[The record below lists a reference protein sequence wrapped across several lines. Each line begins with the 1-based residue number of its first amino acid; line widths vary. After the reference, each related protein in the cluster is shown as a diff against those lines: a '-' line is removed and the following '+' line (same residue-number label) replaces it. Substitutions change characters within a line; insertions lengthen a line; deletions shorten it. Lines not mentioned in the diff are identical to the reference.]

1 MHIVGF
7 CPNGKRDASNHTGD
21 DTPYAR
27 YRDHVAACITA
38 NVGFNN
44 INCREECRKSSCG
57 GYCAQ
62 LTSVEVNAATT
73 KIASQISKAGDIV
86 ISLGGLESDR
96 VVGKVASLLGLSDDR
111 YFVGGKH
118 ASTHVVRYPKS
129 WGSAE
134 AQLAACIVSA
144 TSLSKFLC
152 EASLSASP
160 TNLFDALA
168 SDGNIAFVQD
178 RVDAEVSVFS

>member
-7 CPNGKRDASNHTGD
+7 CPNGKRDASNRTGD
-21 DTPYAR
+21 DTAYAR

-38 NVGFNN
+38 NVGINN

-57 GYCAQ
+57 GYCAK
-62 LTSVEVNAATT
+62 LTSIEVNTATT
-73 KIASQISKAGDIV
+73 KIQSQISKGDIV

-96 VVGKVASLLGLSDDR
+96 VVGKVASFLGLSDDQ

-129 WGSAE
+129 WGSLE

-152 EASLSASP
+152 DASLSTSP
-160 TNLFDALA
+160 TNLFEAVA

-178 RVDAEVSVFS
+178 RVDAKVSIFS